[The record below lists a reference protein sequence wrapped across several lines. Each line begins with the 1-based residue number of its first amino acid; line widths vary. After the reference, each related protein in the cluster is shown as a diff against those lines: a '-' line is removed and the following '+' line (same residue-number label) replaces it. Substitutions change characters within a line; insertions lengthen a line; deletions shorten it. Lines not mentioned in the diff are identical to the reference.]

1 MGHHGWQGDPPRT
14 EELARERIIAATT
27 SCIGRWG
34 VPGTTLSRVAEEVG
48 VTRQTV
54 YRYFPSLADLLSA
67 VAETGAADFIERMQT
82 HLATV
87 STPVDA
93 VVESIVFALEELPRD
108 PRIGLLL
115 EADDPNLVGRGVTT
129 STAFDLG
136 SRVLRS
142 LSVDWDAIDVHE
154 EDFAGLAEL
163 TMRLMVSFLQH
174 PSVPPRSPDELRSFV
189 RRWLRPALTV
199 PPGPPTR
206 TG

>member
-14 EELARERIIAATT
+14 EELARERIIAGATR
-27 SCIGRWG
+27 CIERMG

-48 VTRQTV
+48 ITRQTV

-67 VAETGAADFIERMQT
+67 VAETGAADFIARMQA

-93 VVESIVFALEELPRD
+93 VIESIVFALQEIPRD

-115 EADDPNLVGRGVTT
+115 EADDKDLVGRGVTT

-136 SRVLRS
+136 SRVLRGVP
-142 LSVDWDAIDVHE
+142 VDWEAIGVHE
-154 EDFAGLAEL
+154 EDFEGLAEL

-174 PSVPPRSPDELRSFV
+174 PSVPPRSPDELRRFV
-189 RRWLRPALTV
+189 RRWLQPALAAR
-199 PPGPPTR
+199 PRPTG
-206 TG
+206 T

>member
-14 EELARERIIAATT
+14 EELARERILDAATR
-27 SCIGRWG
+27 CIERMG
-34 VPGTTLSRVAEEVG
+34 VRGTTLSRVAEEVG

-54 YRYFPSLADLLSA
+54 YRYFPSLADLLYA
-67 VAETGAADFIERMQT
+67 VAETGAADFIDRMQR

-93 VVESIVFALEELPRD
+93 VTESIVFALQELPRD

-115 EADDPNLVGRGVTT
+115 QADDQTLVGRGVTT

-136 SRVLRS
+136 TRVLQS
-142 LSVDWDAIDVHE
+142 TPVDWEAIGVRD

-174 PSVPPRSPDELRSFV
+174 PSVPPRSPDELRTFV
-189 RRWLRPALTV
+189 RRWLQPALAVTT
-199 PPGPPTR
+199 GPTE
-206 TG
+206 

>member
-14 EELARERIIAATT
+14 EELARERILDAATR
-27 SCIGRWG
+27 CIERMG
-34 VPGTTLSRVAEEVG
+34 VRGTTLSRVAEEVG

-67 VAETGAADFIERMQT
+67 VAETGAADFIDRMQR

-93 VVESIVFALEELPRD
+93 VTESIVFALQELPRD

-115 EADDPNLVGRGVTT
+115 QADDQTLVGRGVTT

-136 SRVLRS
+136 TRVLQS
-142 LSVDWDAIDVHE
+142 TPVDWEAIGVRD

-174 PSVPPRSPDELRSFV
+174 PSVPPRSPDELRTFV
-189 RRWLRPALTV
+189 RRWLQPALAA
-199 PPGPPTR
+199 PAGPTE
-206 TG
+206 

>member
-14 EELARERIIAATT
+14 EELARERIIAGATR
-27 SCIGRWG
+27 CIERTG

-48 VTRQTV
+48 ITRQTV

-67 VAETGAADFIERMQT
+67 VAETGAADFIARMQA

-93 VVESIVFALEELPRD
+93 VIESIVFALQEIPRD

-115 EADDPNLVGRGVTT
+115 EADDKDLVGRGVTT

-136 SRVLRS
+136 SRVLRGVP
-142 LSVDWDAIDVHE
+142 VDWEAIGVHE
-154 EDFAGLAEL
+154 EDFEGLAEL

-174 PSVPPRSPDELRSFV
+174 PSVPPRSPDELRRFV
-189 RRWLRPALTV
+189 RRWLQPALAAR
-199 PPGPPTR
+199 PRPTG
-206 TG
+206 T